1 MILTREEE
9 SMASGKCG
17 AGLKKSMDILLKYG
31 DALGAEKMVK
41 LSSAH
46 TMPKEPPRLLNEMTE
61 GVDQTGTFT
70 TLHPIMSAFD
80 PQLWKKMGIPEEFA
94 SKELP
99 LHEQRLK
106 VYRRLGF
113 YETYTCLPMLVGN
126 LPRKGDCVSWIG
138 SCAQLFVNSLL
149 GARTNRDGSVVNLA
163 AAITGRAPYRG
174 SFLEKNRYGKVLV
187 ELDGLDPYK
196 LTYTDL
202 GAIGY
207 YVGAIAEDRNVVVNG
222 LHKELGINQLLGLLA
237 PLPASGSVNIC
248 HIVGL
253 TPEAQTVDQAFG
265 NQKPTQVVRV
275 GKKALDETKALYG
288 KDENDR
294 VDMAVLG
301 CPHCTIQELKQIAV
315 LLGDKKVE
323 KDKRLWIG
331 APYQTYYLART
342 MGYSQTIENASG
354 VITSTCMA
362 TIPESP
368 IPAEV
373 RIVATNSFKA
383 AHYISRLTKGRVKV
397 FVKEMNE
404 CISAVLAKN

>member
-1 MILTREEE
+1 
-9 SMASGKCG
+9 MASGKCG
-17 AGLKKSMDILLKYG
+17 AGQKKCMEILIKYG
-31 DALGAEKMVK
+31 EALGANKMVK

-46 TMPKEPPRLLNEMTE
+46 TMPKEPPRLLDEMTE
-61 GVDQTGTFT
+61 EVNQTGTFT
-70 TLHPIMSAFD
+70 TLHPMMSAFD
-80 PQLWKKMGIPEEFA
+80 PQLWEKMGIPERFA

-99 LHEQRLK
+99 LHAQRLK

-126 LPRKGDCVSWIG
+126 LPRKGDCISWIG

-174 SFLEKNRYGKVLV
+174 SFLEENRYGKVLV
-187 ELDGLDPYK
+187 ELEGLDPYK

-222 LHKELGINQLLGLLA
+222 LPKELDISQLLALLA

-253 TPEAQTVDQAFG
+253 TPEAQTLDQALG
-265 NQKPTQVVRV
+265 NRKPTQVVRV
-275 GKKALDETKALYG
+275 GNRAVDETKALYG
-288 KDENDR
+288 KDVIDR

-301 CPHCTIQELKQIAV
+301 CPHCTIQELKKIAS
-315 LLGDKKVE
+315 LLSHKKVG

-342 MGYSQTIENASG
+342 MGYSQDIENAGG
-354 VITSTCMA
+354 VISSSCMA

-368 IPAEV
+368 IPEEV
-373 RIVATNSFKA
+373 GVIATNSFKA

-404 CISAVLAKN
+404 CIRAVSAGN